1 MNKNILI
8 YGLGFA
14 AIFGSLYFINKK
26 NKSNLIDQ
34 ENDSVDAAPSINSIK
49 ASKSSSIDKNKIL
62 KEGSSGEE
70 VVFLQKL
77 LGKLNTDGI
86 FGPATKSRLKDIFKL
101 DSITLNLYD
110 KYRPLSNYVVVIHN
124 NGLKVDVPTL
134 YSFDKGYLKARAEA
148 IVSKKSWFT
157 YNFYNYDTLT
167 GKVTT
172 KVSPFN
178 LLKL

>member
-1 MNKNILI
+1 MKKNLLI

-14 AIFGSLYFINKK
+14 AIFGSLFFINKK
-26 NKSNLIDQ
+26 NKTNLIDQ
-34 ENDSVDAAPSINSIK
+34 ENDSKESAQSTNSINTSTV
-49 ASKSSSIDKNKIL
+49 SNIDRNKIL

-70 VVFLQKL
+70 VVLLQKL
-77 LGKLNTDGI
+77 LGKLNADGI
-86 FGPATKSRLKDIFKL
+86 FGPATKSRLNDVFKL

-110 KYRPLSNYVVVIHN
+110 KYRPVSNYVVVIHN
-124 NGLKVDVPTL
+124 NGLKTDVPTL

-172 KVSPFN
+172 KVSPLN